1 MARKHPIKRALI
13 SRVKRIRTSAGISQQ
28 ELGRRLGVSR
38 GTIKRLEGGELKELD
53 EAKLDKLL
61 RLLEHL
67 EAVSAL
73 GGKSSSKTK
82 TKKKPGQKLEKKPA
96 KKTTKAP
103 KKSGNAKQAAKLR
116 SQLAKKDHDSVR
128 KSLKKLLKEA
138 GLLDVTLRELL
149 G

>member
-1 MARKHPIKRALI
+1 MARKQPIKRALI
-13 SRVKRIRTSAGISQQ
+13 SRVKKIRMAAGVSQQ
-28 ELGRRLGVSR
+28 DLGRQLGVSR
-38 GTIKRLEGGELKELD
+38 GTIKRLEGGELAEMD

-67 EAVSAL
+67 EARAAL

-82 TKKKPGQKLEKKPA
+82 KKPGQKPEKKPA

-103 KKSGNAKQAAKLR
+103 KKSGNAKRAAKLR